1 MTVGLT
7 PQQSRCLAV
16 IKAYIAEHDISPS
29 FEEIGAAL
37 GLRSKSDI
45 HRLVTGLVQRGYI
58 DYVRYRARSIR
69 ILDDQITVKV
79 TPEQLTFLREQAA
92 EIGEP
97 IEALHA
103 AIIENWISEATGG
116 EPT

>member
-1 MTVGLT
+1 
-7 PQQSRCLAV
+7 
-16 IKAYIAEHDISPS
+16 
-29 FEEIGAAL
+29 L

-69 ILDDQITVKV
+69 VLGEGELTVKV
-79 TPEQLTFLREQAA
+79 TPEQLEFLRAQAA
-92 EIGEP
+92 EFGEP
-97 IEALHA
+97 IEDLVG
-103 AIIENWISEATGG
+103 AIIENWIDQATGG